1 MMFDFARPRDRSTS
15 KRRGRVAWR
24 VECLEERAVPSTAS
38 TLVLARTTIMA
49 SSRMARIPTETLLQS
64 STDTAGPKQAVS
76 FIATVKN
83 ADTGK
88 PVSGGRVEF
97 FLQAPKPRL
106 LGKVNL
112 NRKGVAALTTTK
124 ITHLGPNVVVA
135 DFIPATHRPAGSE
148 SAPATITINPLAVT
162 SFLVV
167 PAQPFG
173 HAGEAM
179 TFTVTALD
187 EARQPV
193 TDYTGT
199 VLVTSPTDSTTIF
212 PPRTYVALRV
222 PPPPA
227 VAIGL
232 ATFQN
237 QVYTFTPA
245 DHGTHTFVNGVTFNK
260 GGAETVKVQQK
271 NNSTI
276 RGIGRFAI
284 S

>member
-1 MMFDFARPRDRSTS
+1 MFDFARRRNQPIS
-15 KRRGRVAWR
+15 KRRKKVSTWR
-24 VECLEERAVPSTAS
+24 VERLEERAVPSAGAS
-38 TLVLARTTIMA
+38 LATARTAIMA
-49 SSRMARIPTETLLQS
+49 SSRVAEIPTETVLQS
-64 STDTAGPKQAVS
+64 SNDTAGPGQAIS
-76 FIATVKN
+76 FIATVTDAN
-83 ADTGK
+83 TGR

-97 FLQAPKPRL
+97 FVESPTRQL
-106 LGKVNL
+106 LSKVNL
-112 NRKGVAALTTTK
+112 SKKGVAALTTTK
-124 ITHLGPNVVVA
+124 IRHLGTNVVVA

-148 SAPATITINPLAVT
+148 SAPVAVSVNPLAVT

-167 PAQPFG
+167 PNDPVG
-173 HAGEAM
+173 HAGQAL

-187 EARQPV
+187 AERQPA

-199 VLVTSPTDSTTIF
+199 VLVTSPTDSNTVF
-212 PPRTYVALRV
+212 PPRIYVALKLQA
-222 PPPPA
+222 PPA
-227 VAIGL
+227 VTVGL